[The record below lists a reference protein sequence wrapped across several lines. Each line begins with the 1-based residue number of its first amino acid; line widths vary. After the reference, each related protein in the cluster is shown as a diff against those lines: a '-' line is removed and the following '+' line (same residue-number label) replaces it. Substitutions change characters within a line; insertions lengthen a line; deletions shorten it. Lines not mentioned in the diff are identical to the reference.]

1 MSSENKFGRL
11 GGTRLVEQKPFRGF
25 DITSLIRKDEEQSRA
40 SNVNRPESKSA
51 NVGQRSR
58 WLHQSSP
65 ALAQVGKIDQ
75 VFLFQEKTGRAR
87 HWWGDQGRPARRRTS
102 AWVLH
107 SPPPPTRTPTC
118 STRASTNS
126 TLDSCWPMEGDRR
139 HLLIPCCFR

>member
-58 WLHQSSP
+58 RLHQSSP
-65 ALAQVGKIDQ
+65 ARHKLAKLTR
-75 VFLFQEKTGRAR
+75 FPFS
-87 HWWGDQGRPARRRTS
+87 RRRGEESDVGGGIRVALLVAEHQRGSSTVPPDQPVHQLVQLEPLPTVPWTAAGQWRRTADTS
-102 AWVLH
+102 
-107 SPPPPTRTPTC
+107 
-118 STRASTNS
+118 
-126 TLDSCWPMEGDRR
+126 
-139 HLLIPCCFR
+139 

>member
-58 WLHQSSP
+58 RLHQSSP
-65 ALAQVGKIDQ
+65 LLAQVFGKMLTRFPFSRRRREEPDVGGGSRVALLVAEHQRGSSTVPPDQ
-75 VFLFQEKTGRAR
+75 PVHQLVQLEPLPTVPWTAAGQWR
-87 HWWGDQGRPARRRTS
+87 RPADTS
-102 AWVLH
+102 
-107 SPPPPTRTPTC
+107 
-118 STRASTNS
+118 
-126 TLDSCWPMEGDRR
+126 
-139 HLLIPCCFR
+139 

>member
-58 WLHQSSP
+58 QP
-65 ALAQVGKIDQ
+65 ASVIASCSHKLAKLTR
-75 VFLFQEKTGRAR
+75 FPFS
-87 HWWGDQGRPARRRTS
+87 RRRREEPDVGGGIRVALLVAEHQRGSSTVPPDQPVHQLVQLEPLPTVPWTAAGQWRRTADTS
-102 AWVLH
+102 
-107 SPPPPTRTPTC
+107 
-118 STRASTNS
+118 
-126 TLDSCWPMEGDRR
+126 
-139 HLLIPCCFR
+139 

>member
-11 GGTRLVEQKPFRGF
+11 GGTRLAEQKPFRGF

-58 WLHQSSP
+58 QNASVFATSSW
-65 ALAQVGKIDQ
+65 QNIDQ
-75 VFLFQEKTGRAR
+75 VSLFQEKTGRAR
-87 HWWGDQGRPARRRTS
+87 HWWGDQGRLARRRTS

-107 SPPPPTRTPTC
+107 SPPRPTRTPTC

-126 TLDSCWPMEGDRR
+126 TLDSCWPMAEDRR

>member
-58 WLHQSSP
+58 QP
-65 ALAQVGKIDQ
+65 ASVIACSHKLAKY
-75 VFLFQEKTGRAR
+75 
-87 HWWGDQGRPARRRTS
+87 
-102 AWVLH
+102 
-107 SPPPPTRTPTC
+107 
-118 STRASTNS
+118 
-126 TLDSCWPMEGDRR
+126 
-139 HLLIPCCFR
+139 